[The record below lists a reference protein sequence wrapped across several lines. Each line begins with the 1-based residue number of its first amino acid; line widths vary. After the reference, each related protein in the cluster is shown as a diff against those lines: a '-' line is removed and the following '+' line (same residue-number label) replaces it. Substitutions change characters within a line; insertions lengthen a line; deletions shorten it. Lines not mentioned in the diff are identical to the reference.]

1 MDERLTKAMAVLPLV
16 AILRGLRPEEAL
28 AVGEV
33 LIAAGFRML
42 EVPLN
47 SPEPFA
53 SIRLLADAYGDVAL
67 IGAGTVTDV
76 AAVGLLRE
84 ARGQLVV
91 MPHTDVAVIGAAKA
105 AGLACVPG
113 VATPSE
119 AFAALRAG
127 ADALKL
133 FPAETL
139 GPAALKA
146 WSAILPAA
154 TSRAAGRWHHA
165 GKYGAMA
172 CRRRG
177 RFWARLS
184 TLPARR
190 HVQHCRRF
198 GHALR
203 GRLAARDLAGG
214 LSLGSR
220 LGLRPAARRGGG
232 AGFLLFAEL
241 RGLARVDFGVDG
253 RQQRCR
259 LGLLRLGPGAAEALS
274 VRPEHGQRL
283 VVHVG

>member
-1 MDERLTKAMAVLPLV
+1 MDERLAKAMAELPLV

-33 LIAAGFRML
+33 LIAAGFRIL

-53 SIRLLADAYGDVAL
+53 SIRLLAEAYGDVAL

-91 MPHTDVAVIGAAKA
+91 MPHTDVEVIGAAKA

-154 TSRAAGRWHHA
+154 TSVLPVGGITEENMAPWLAAGAA
-165 GKYGAMA
+165 G
-172 CRRRG
+172 
-177 RFWARLS
+177 
-184 TLPARR
+184 
-190 HVQHCRRF
+190 F
-198 GHALR
+198 G
-203 GRLAARDLAGG
+203 
-214 LSLGSR
+214 LGSALYR
-220 LGLRPAARRGGG
+220 
-232 AGFLLFAEL
+232 
-241 RGLARVDFGVDG
+241 
-253 RQQRCR
+253 
-259 LGLLRLGPGAAEALS
+259 PGAPSS
-274 VRPEHGQRL
+274 VVAASAMRFAAAWRL
-283 VVHVG
+283 TT